1 MATAAIKPRAE
12 AACRLC
18 QGEAVK
24 TKGQWLIAR
33 KNLGLFREP
42 QILLVYKFV
51 LFRSETRKDRAIAV
65 APFGYDLENLK
76 IWLKIIFHCR
86 IVF

>member
-24 TKGQWLIAR
+24 TKGQWL
-33 KNLGLFREP
+33 KSF
-42 QILLVYKFV
+42 QF
-51 LFRSETRKDRAIAV
+51 
-65 APFGYDLENLK
+65 
-76 IWLKIIFHCR
+76 
-86 IVF
+86 